1 MSEFSAIY
9 KGWIRHRRFIP
20 VVNRFRYPIFMM
32 YLDIDE
38 IRSIFS
44 DKWYCSF
51 NRLNL
56 VTFKRS
62 DYFNPAEPDL
72 KQAVIDR
79 VSDFYSAA
87 DISPPSISR
96 VCMLGHLRYFNMVF
110 NPVVIYYCFDNNNKL
125 QAILSEITNTPW
137 GERHS
142 YVHPISSSQDLCNSE
157 LSVDSFTNNTQN
169 HKFQFKFKKQFH
181 VSPFNPMNMDYRWV
195 FSEPK
200 QSLHIHMDNHIQS
213 NDGSKHFDATL
224 VMESLSLSK
233 NLAKT
238 LIQQPFIIVKVVLGI
253 YYQAFKLWLKRSPF
267 YGHPNPDSKT
277 KLK

>member
-20 VVNRFRYPIFMM
+20 VINRFRYPIFMM

-44 DKWYCSF
+44 NKWYCSF

-56 VTFKRS
+56 VSFKRS
-62 DYFNPAEPDL
+62 DYFNPAQPDL

-87 DISPPSISR
+87 DIQPPSISR

-142 YVHPISSSQDLCNSE
+142 YVHPISSSQDLCDSE
-157 LSVDSFTNNTQN
+157 LSVDSFTNNKQN

-213 NDGSKHFDATL
+213 NDGLKHFDATL

-253 YYQAFKLWLKRSPF
+253 YYQALKLWLKRSPF

>member
-20 VVNRFRYPIFMM
+20 VINRFRYPIFMM

-38 IRSIFS
+38 IRSIFLN
-44 DKWYCSF
+44 KWYCSF

-56 VTFKRS
+56 VSFKRS
-62 DYFNPAEPDL
+62 DYFNPAQPDL

-87 DISPPSISR
+87 DIQPPSISR

-142 YVHPISSSQDLCNSE
+142 YVHPISSSQDLCDSE
-157 LSVDSFTNNTQN
+157 LSVDSFTNNKQN

-213 NDGSKHFDATL
+213 NDGLKHFDATL

-253 YYQAFKLWLKRSPF
+253 YYQALKLWLKRSPF